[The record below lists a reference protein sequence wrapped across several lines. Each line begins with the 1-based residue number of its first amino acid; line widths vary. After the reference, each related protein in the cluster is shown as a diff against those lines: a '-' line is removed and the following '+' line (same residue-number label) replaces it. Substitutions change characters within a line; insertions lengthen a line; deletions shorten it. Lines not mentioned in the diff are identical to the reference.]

1 MTIFHQ
7 FYTRVRFQFHVPIEA
22 NQRLLKGSF
31 QVATVGFLGL
41 GIMGA
46 PMAQRLIGAGHR
58 LTVWSHTA
66 EKAARFARLHDCALG
81 NTPAD
86 VAQASQIMFL
96 CVGDTAMSRAAILGE
111 EGLIK
116 GAGIDSLIVD
126 CSTISPRAS
135 REIAAKLAEK
145 RIRFLDAPC
154 TGSKPGAEAG
164 TLTFMVGGERAVFEQ
179 ARPLLEAMGQA
190 FYYCGDHGMGLHAK
204 VTQNLILGNIIQ
216 AFNEGIVLSTKGGVD
231 PQVMIDILNNTGARS
246 AYVAAKAG
254 FILRGDFE
262 PTFSV
267 RWLEKDLGLALEVGS
282 ELGVPLPSTAAS
294 QQQLRTAIAMGYG
307 QDDICGSVR
316 VLEDIAACQVRRA
329 EAATLV

>member
-1 MTIFHQ
+1 M
-7 FYTRVRFQFHVPIEA
+7 A
-22 NQRLLKGSF
+22 
-31 QVATVGFLGL
+31 AVGFLGL

-66 EKAARFARLHDCALG
+66 EKAARFARLHNCAFA

-86 VAQASQIMFL
+86 VAQASQTMFL
-96 CVGDTAMSRAAILGE
+96 CVGDTAMSREAILGE

-126 CSTISPRAS
+126 CSTISPTTS
-135 REIAAKLAEK
+135 KEIAAKLAEK

-154 TGSKPGAEAG
+154 TGSKSGAEAG
-164 TLTFMVGGERAVFEQ
+164 TLSFMVGGERTVFEQ
-179 ARPLLEAMGQA
+179 ARPLFEAMGQA
-190 FYYCGDHGMGLHAK
+190 LYYCGDHGMGLHAK

-231 PQVMIDILNNTGARS
+231 PQVMIEILNNTGARS

-282 ELGVPLPSTAAS
+282 ELGVPLPTTAAS
-294 QQQLRTAIAMGYG
+294 QQQLRAAIAMGYG
-307 QDDICGSVR
+307 QDDICGSIR
-316 VLEDIAACQVRRA
+316 ALEDIAACHVRRA
-329 EAATLV
+329 EVGTSV